1 MAWLPTFFVILLTAT
16 ALTATESP
24 PATPAL
30 RRLCMAGILLLGLLA
45 LVSSVMGE
53 RKTTQLIADARRAA
67 SVPAATSANRT
78 EANTAELAE
87 QVRILK
93 NRVRELEANA
103 GSRLISAAASTK
115 LSEYLRQFGAH
126 PVIVSCIPDDAE
138 AYNYA
143 NQIVNIFRA
152 ASWDARGPEMTKIF
166 GDIRAMGIN
175 IYSGDNNNSEVVK
188 ILLDG
193 FTKFNIPYHIR
204 VAPSGSVPDSE
215 TVELF
220 IGARPSESTRAAS
233 D

>member
-1 MAWLPTFFVILLTAT
+1 MPWLPTFFVILLTAA
-16 ALTATESP
+16 ALTAAEAP
-24 PATPAL
+24 PTTLVL
-30 RRLCMAGILLLGLLA
+30 RRLRMAGILLLGLLA

-67 SVPAATSANRT
+67 GVPAATSTNRA

-115 LSEYLRQFGAH
+115 LSEYLQQFGAH

-143 NQIVNIFRA
+143 NQITAVRLTE
-152 ASWDARGPEMTKIF
+152 GTK
-166 GDIRAMGIN
+166 
-175 IYSGDNNNSEVVK
+175 
-188 ILLDG
+188 L
-193 FTKFNIPYHIR
+193 
-204 VAPSGSVPDSE
+204 
-215 TVELF
+215 
-220 IGARPSESTRAAS
+220 
-233 D
+233 